1 MLQGAPLYP
10 ATYEE
15 ARQNFREA
23 ASNVGARLEQHTLPE
38 SGPVTRDNLSI
49 DVAVLGA
56 VGSDWSVV
64 VYTGLHGIEGFFG
77 SAIQTA
83 SLKNIKANR
92 GVGELTAEVGFI
104 HSLNPF
110 GFDKLRHVNEDNVD
124 LNRNFVLP

>member
-1 MLQGAPLYP
+1 MLQGALLYP

-38 SGPVTRDNLSI
+38 SGPITRDNLSI

-56 VGSDWSVV
+56 AGSDWSVV
-64 VYTGLHGIEGFFG
+64 VSTGLHGIEGFFG

-83 SLKNIKANR
+83 YLKNIKANR
-92 GVGELTAEVGFI
+92 GVGE
-104 HSLNPF
+104 
-110 GFDKLRHVNEDNVD
+110 
-124 LNRNFVLP
+124 